1 MRKYTCAFGSSTC
14 VFCLESAF
22 AAQLLEADVK
32 LRAAFSPQRLQ
43 LETSRGGGCVGIG
56 NYTVTGPNSQGGIF
70 APQLVLGSWPVA
82 M

>member
-32 LRAAFSPQRLQ
+32 LRATFSPQRLQ
-43 LETSRGGGCVGIG
+43 LETSRGGGGVGIG

-70 APQLVLGSWPVA
+70 TRS
-82 M
+82 